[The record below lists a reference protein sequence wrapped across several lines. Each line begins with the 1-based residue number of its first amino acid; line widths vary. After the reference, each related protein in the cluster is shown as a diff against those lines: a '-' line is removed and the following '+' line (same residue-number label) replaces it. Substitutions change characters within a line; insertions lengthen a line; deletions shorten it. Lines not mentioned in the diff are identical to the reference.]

1 MGGGEKTRW
10 GCVPNRYSEQENKTE
25 TRDNTLKQVCS
36 YSIIM
41 NEEEAWGWYGN
52 SIFVWDAKYNMFE
65 HCWQWLYKEG
75 EELILGVM
83 LWSRQEK
90 KYPVSWSSP
99 WIIFILK
106 EK

>member
-41 NEEEAWGWYGN
+41 NEEEAWGYMET
-52 SIFVWDAKYNMFE
+52 VYLFE
-65 HCWQWLYKEG
+65 
-75 EELILGVM
+75 M
-83 LWSRQEK
+83 LNTICLNTVDSDYIK
-90 KYPVSWSSP
+90 
-99 WIIFILK
+99 K
-106 EK
+106 EKN